1 MKLNSKVWL
10 GENKVKYINKN
21 KLLSAA
27 SLIAIHALAAPAMM
41 AQETQSTSTE
51 NSSEKVLDTIVV
63 TGIAGSISQSVL
75 DKRNA
80 SKIVDTINAED
91 IGKSTD
97 QNIAEALNRVSGVSM
112 SSVDGEGSLIS
123 IRGASPDQTV
133 ITLNGAALG
142 TTEFGQ
148 AVDLSSYSSDV
159 LSKVEV
165 IKTPAADDEEGSLGG
180 LVNLTTRKPLE
191 IEEDVRNF
199 SLQGRYNDLAGET
212 NHKLSG
218 VVSEKFFDDKFGI
231 IVSVVDETN
240 SIRRDQLRNDD
251 FRAHNTWGAT
261 DQNGNFITNSF
272 NLADH
277 DLTVPGT
284 GATQEEIADYN
295 ARVSAAAGLPYQTA
309 IWGISPTRSQYSIF
323 NGQRDRQALDI
334 GAQWQITDKTD
345 LTVNLSYALQSID
358 NVTDEVGIRT
368 PQSNTNVN
376 FRAVLD
382 ENGNVPMRQVYVA
395 NDNGDLVPSLDDNNN
410 PVMAP
415 IFVSPLNAPGNAFGI
430 APTFSD
436 PQADW
441 YGIDTD
447 TRTYTRVIN
456 RFQTADLN
464 SSLARFENESKT
476 ISAELNHEF
485 TDNLRV
491 KLGGSFQSAE
501 RIPDQQIWMSVQ
513 SRENPAYLRFAAG
526 PVGTTGGIQPIGT
539 DCSSGVCQPYVGTGF
554 LDRGRFINEPTPQE
568 IADAAAEGYVGVIGN
583 AINNR
588 SADNVSL
595 TGYNPDDVLAQSINS
610 LSQTVTAV
618 KDEQTTAFIDLDYD
632 LNKFGLT
639 TIELGGK
646 YTKREKFTD
655 AQTGS
660 VTNTKV
666 GVSVIDPVTGREVF
680 IGGALDQTPIS
691 GFARKVDDDALW
703 ESIGVNRNA
712 LSDGF
717 VSFDAESVFNLVAA
731 DPELAIDLDDSAT
744 RGAEFE
750 NIALYAKQNF
760 SFFDDRVSGNFG
772 LRYVKTEV
780 ETTGAGGLRA
790 FNEGF
795 GRNQRVFDLGIL
807 RSLSDSSKPEC
818 AASPIYENA
827 EVSVFNQYRYS
838 RIDGLGVDTQGTTSF
853 LDDTRID
860 NLVPEGGC
868 FEPILANAD
877 TFLAAGDGGRNA
889 LIRWNNTFFTN
900 NFFWTFDDDPS
911 NGEGFVTTDPG
922 GPAEALTSIN
932 NNIHTVP
939 TAGSHEYE
947 VFLPSMNINWMV
959 TDNLVARFAASKSM
973 TRPNIDSLRPGFQI
987 SENGWGSPATKFS
1000 TVNLFNT
1007 QLEPLESIN
1016 IDTSL
1021 EWYFAKDALLSLG
1034 LFYKDITN
1042 LEETEEQVV
1051 YLSDVKGAIQNGD
1064 AVDGNSLILSA
1075 DELTHDNCFAH
1086 ITGSWQ
1092 VGRDPQDVANAIF
1105 GTPEQHCA
1113 RFNASQVRNAAGA
1126 EIMGLEL
1133 QYTHNY
1139 TFLPG
1144 IWSGLG
1150 VSANY
1155 TYQDSSFEAEV
1166 SDLAPGEVLPSFQIA
1181 RTPEHSYNVTAYWQ
1195 DGGHQIRLAYGGA
1208 SDVLLNRAFDN
1219 GALWEEGRET
1229 LDFSAAYELSDN
1241 FSLTFDASNLLD
1253 QPLRRYW
1260 TSRQLELPTDA
1271 LGTTDFVAFDEG
1283 NALDG
1288 EAPKHRTQLLYKTGR
1303 IFRLGLRAQF

>member
-1 MKLNSKVWL
+1 MKYLH
-10 GENKVKYINKN
+10 KN

-27 SLIAIHALAAPAMM
+27 SLIAIYALTAPVVAAQD
-41 AQETQSTSTE
+41 AQSVE
-51 NSSEKVLDTIVV
+51 NDDGGEKVLDTIVV
-63 TGIAGSISQSVL
+63 RGIAGSVSQSVL

-112 SSVDGEGSLIS
+112 SSVDGEGALIS

-133 ITLNGAALG
+133 VTLNGAALG

-148 AVDLSSYSSDV
+148 AVDLSSYSADV
-159 LSKVEV
+159 LSKVEI

-180 LVNLTTRKPLE
+180 LVNLQTRKPLE
-191 IEEDVRNF
+191 IDEDVRSF
-199 SLQGRYNDLAGET
+199 SVQGRYNDLADET
-212 NHKLSG
+212 NYKLSG
-218 VVSEKFFDDKFGI
+218 VVSEKFFNDKLGV

-240 SIRRDQLRNDD
+240 SIRRDQIRNDD

-272 NLADH
+272 NLADY
-277 DLTVPGT
+277 DLTMPGA

-295 ARVSAAAGLPYQTA
+295 SRIAAVGNPYDTA
-309 IWGISPTRSQYSIF
+309 IWGIAPTRSQYSIF
-323 NGQRDRQALDI
+323 NGKRDRQALDI
-334 GAQWQITDKTD
+334 GTQWQITEKTD
-345 LTVNLSYALQSID
+345 LTVNVSYASQTID

-368 PQSNTNVN
+368 PQSNTNMN

-382 ENGNVPMRQVYVA
+382 ENGNVPMRQVYVE
-395 NDNGDLVPSLDDNNN
+395 NDDGDLVPSLDDDNN
-410 PVMAP
+410 PIMAP
-415 IFVSPLNAPGNAFGI
+415 IFAHPLSAPGNVFGI

-441 YGIDTD
+441 YAIDTD
-447 TRTYTRVIN
+447 TRTYTKILN
-456 RFQTADLN
+456 RFQSADLN
-464 SSLARFENESKT
+464 SSIARFENESKT

-491 KLGGSFQSAE
+491 KLGASLQSVE

-513 SRENPAYLRFAAG
+513 SRENPDYLRFAAG
-526 PVGTTGGIQPIGT
+526 PVGAPGGIEPVGT
-539 DCSSGVCQPYVGTGF
+539 DCSSGLCQPIVGTSF
-554 LDRGRFINEPTPQE
+554 IDRGRYINEPTPEE
-568 IADAAAEGYVGVIGN
+568 IAEAAAEGYVGVIGN
-583 AINNR
+583 SVTNR
-588 SADNVSL
+588 GSDNRSL
-595 TGYNPDDVLAQSINS
+595 TGYNPDDAFAQSINS

-639 TIELGGK
+639 TLELGGK

-666 GVSVIDPVTGREVF
+666 GVSVVDPETGREVLV
-680 IGGALDQTPIS
+680 GNNLDQTPIS
-691 GFARKVDDDALW
+691 GFSRRVGGDGLW
-703 ESIGVNRNA
+703 ASLGLNRNA
-712 LSDGF
+712 LTDDF

-731 DPELAIDLDDSAT
+731 DPNLAIDIDDSAT
-744 RGAEFE
+744 RGADFE

-760 SFFDDRVSGNFG
+760 SFYDDRVSGNIG
-772 LRYVKTEV
+772 VRYVKTEV

-790 FNEGF
+790 FNESF
-795 GRNQRVFDLGIL
+795 GRNQRVLDLGVL

-818 AASPIYENA
+818 AASPIYEGAQLNT
-827 EVSVFNQYRYS
+827 FDQYRYS
-838 RIDGLGVDTQGTTSF
+838 RIDGLGVDTKGTVSF

-868 FEPILANAD
+868 FEPLLANAE
-877 TFLAAGDGGRNA
+877 TFLAAGDEGRNA
-889 LIRWNNTFFTN
+889 LLRWNNAFFTN
-900 NFFWTFDDDPS
+900 NYFWTFDDDPS
-911 NGEGFVTTDPG
+911 NGAGFVVTDPG

-932 NNIHTVP
+932 NTIHTVP
-939 TAGSHEYE
+939 TAGSHEYD
-947 VFLPSMNINWMV
+947 VFLPSMNINWAV
-959 TDNLVARFAASKSM
+959 TDDVILRFAASKSM
-973 TRPNIDSLRPGFQI
+973 TRPNIDSLRPGFQVN
-987 SENGWGSPATKFS
+987 ENGWGSPATKFS

-1007 QLEPLESIN
+1007 QLDPLESIN
-1016 IDTSL
+1016 IDTSV

-1051 YLSDVKGAIQNGD
+1051 YLSDIKGAIQNGE
-1064 AVDGNSLILSA
+1064 AVDGNGLILSA

-1092 VGRDPQDVANAIF
+1092 VSRDPQDVANAIF
-1105 GTPEQHCA
+1105 GSPEQHCA

-1126 EIMGLEL
+1126 EILGMEL
-1133 QYTHNY
+1133 QYTQNY
-1139 TFLPG
+1139 SFLPG

-1155 TYQDSSFEAEV
+1155 TYQDSSFDAEESNLV
-1166 SDLAPGEVLPSFQIA
+1166 QGEVLPSFQII

-1195 DGGHQIRLAYGGA
+1195 DGGHQVRLAYGGA
-1208 SDVLLNRAFDN
+1208 SDVLLNRAYDN

-1229 LDFSAAYELSDN
+1229 LDFSASYELSEN
-1241 FSLTFDASNLLD
+1241 FSLTFDASNILE
-1253 QPLRRYW
+1253 QPLRQYW

-1288 EAPKHRTQLLYKTGR
+1288 EAPKHRTALLYNTGR